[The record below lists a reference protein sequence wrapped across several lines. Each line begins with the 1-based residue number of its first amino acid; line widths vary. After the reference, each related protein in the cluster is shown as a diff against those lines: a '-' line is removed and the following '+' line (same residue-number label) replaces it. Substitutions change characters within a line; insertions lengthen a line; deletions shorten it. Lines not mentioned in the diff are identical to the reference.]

1 MRARARGCAREAG
14 TRTDTAGAERCVLQT
29 QECSLECS
37 YSRSPAARRARPPQ
51 RCPNGSAALHGSGRR
66 AAHRKHAR
74 GSRAGK
80 QRVCAGKG
88 ETSLVVLDLL
98 LFGALL
104 LRVVLRADDSDEE
117 VDAAAELDGGARL
130 EEPVEAKLWPQPD
143 LALELLPPA
152 VAELVGHAEEEAVLL
167 LVEELAAVVAVLE
180 REVVPRVVPRRLDLA
195 RQQRR
200 HLGLLRNLLLA
211 LLDLL
216 GDLLPV
222 ADVGRSE
229 PPERLRVGG
238 HLLQRLRAEEVLR
251 DVVQLVAPVLLGALD
266 EPRVVVARPVL
277 EAGRVELLELLL
289 LGDLLGRRLLVGH
302 LLPRLGKARR
312 RLCALELALVFGLV
326 QLVDA
331 LHVEELVVLHV
342 GHLRPLRLARLGGRL
357 RRGRA
362 RAAVRVALV
371 VRDGGG
377 ALALAHRVLHHF
389 DKLAVALL
397 RHRLVVDALELLK
410 VDLGVGK
417 VEQVALLLALEL
429 LAALGGQVLCAG
441 EDRVDVL
448 LGDRIS
454 RAEDLVRAVPHRG
467 EGLLLAERLLLLGEP
482 ALLDD
487 GVVHLQLLLRAL
499 DNLLLDRVL
508 GDEAEDLDLLLLPD
522 PVRAVH
528 RLQVGLR
535 VPVAVEEDDCVGRLE
550 VEPEPARARRE
561 HKDEVVRARRVELAE
576 QLAAILALGAAV
588 EAEVLVVAQ
597 VEVELEQVH
606 QLHHLREDEHAV
618 AERLQLWQD
627 AVEELE
633 LARAAPEQV
642 RVVAE
647 LPELLGGEEEV
658 WVVADLAQLH
668 LDVVESGHLELPGR
682 ADRAEALVLDLAVH
696 ELLHRRQLALD
707 HVLRLVGQL
716 RLDVRLE
723 PPQQKGAQHLVQ
735 PVDDE

>member
-1 MRARARGCAREAG
+1 MLNRTIMRARARGCAREAG

-37 YSRSPAARRARPPQ
+37 YSRSAARRARPPQ

-180 REVVPRVVPRRLDLA
+180 REVVPRVVPRRLDLE
-195 RQQRR
+195 RQQLR

-211 LLDLL
+211 LLDLF

-251 DVVQLVAPVLLGALD
+251 DVAQLVAPVLLGALD

-289 LGDLLGRRLLVGH
+289 LGNLLGRRLLVGH

-508 GDEAEDLDLLLLPD
+508 GDETEDLDLLLLPD

-535 VPVAVEEDDCVGRLE
+535 VPVAVVDDDRVGRLQ
-550 VEPEPARARRE
+550 VDAEPARARGE
-561 HKDEVVRARRVELAE
+561 EEEEAVRVGLVEGVNHLLPLRPTRRPVD
-576 QLAAILALGAAV
+576 AAIVKAILVPVGAVVLEDV
-588 EAEVLVVAQ
+588 EHAR
-597 VEVELEQVH
+597 
-606 QLHHLREDEHAV
+606 HLREDEDAGALRLEPHEQLVEQRHLAGVGHEVV
-618 AERLQLWQD
+618 AKRRQRLVLD
-627 AVEELE
+627 ALEE
-633 LARAAPEQV
+633 V
-642 RVVAE
+642 RVVA
-647 LPELLGGEEEV
+647 
-658 WVVADLAQLH
+658 ALAQLH
-668 LDVVESGHLELPGR
+668 EQVVER
-682 ADRAEALVLDLAVH
+682 DRLAIRRGEVLVEDLLVL
-696 ELLHRRQLALD
+696 LLLPLRQGGVED
-707 HVLRLVGQL
+707 VLRL
-716 RLDVRLE
+716 
-723 PPQQKGAQHLVQ
+723 
-735 PVDDE
+735 